1 MSFWAGL
8 ARGFKDASEKKEREK
23 AATKEEK
30 RYEADIARQQEWRT
44 EDIETA
50 QRNREEEMAFRTK
63 EFKLRQ
69 EESAAARA
77 LAKRQEERLQ
87 SGQDFSQTVTTQ
99 QMRTQD
105 QQWQANFD
113 HRRERDN
120 VGDTRWEAEQER
132 IRADAKESRH
142 RFQTQFEFSASEA
155 DRAAERWKKQFGF
168 SEQRA
173 LRADEWQEAMQLYQ
187 VSRDGVSDD
196 KWNQQFEYTQEQ
208 AAAAEARWK
217 TDNDFKLDRALNAD
231 EQFAA
236 EMDWRKSQATVAQE
250 QWGKSYDLQVA
261 AGERAETELGLKVDA
276 ISIERQNT
284 LIALGAGK
292 PVTGKKGDKR
302 STVPTAA
309 DGEAAVLKMKAELA
323 DIGGLDGM
331 SESNQEFFKI
341 LIANPAAAAGVMS
354 FVLDQRQNKENEFD
368 ISRLPVTIQITK
380 VLKERG
386 GEAYREFK
394 EKFAAG
400 NVDLSDAEAY
410 IDGIAALT
418 NYKPSKVLWSQR
430 KPVMNLANEGKMF
443 DTWKESVSVSANADL
458 AGMEKGSPEYLQLWG
473 AINDSES
480 DNKQR
485 AARGLQT
492 LWSKY
497 GRASASSLGLTAN
510 NNTKLKVFFDMDSD
524 ETEPEFSPVAAGAI
538 EREAVTE
545 PTAEPVDETLE
556 AFGGPGPDVTQPT
569 APVEDMD
576 IEPELIFDTPED
588 AKAAIDELPPEV
600 LSQIPFVMVGG
611 VKYEN
616 KAYQGSEEPAEVV
629 AEPVTPA
636 DDNAVRAT
644 QMRNMQLEAKGIDPV
659 EFDSFLAE
667 IEDVEAFDQYEGNLD
682 ELMSLYRQFG
692 DYNTA
697 QEAEPE
703 AVVAEPTP
711 VDEEMLAGEDAAM
724 EQALEAADPLVEEV
738 ATKRGVDEP
747 EKMLDVI
754 RKYRAEDI
762 VFKNEAEA
770 TKWILKNFKDAGLT
784 RSEKLGLAETL
795 YKDSQE

>member
-1 MSFWAGL
+1 MSFWGGL
-8 ARGFKDASEKKEREK
+8 ARGFKDASEKKEREE

-30 RYEADIARQQEWRT
+30 RYETGLARQQQWRT

-50 QRNREEEMAFRTK
+50 QRNRDEDMALRAE
-63 EFKLRQ
+63 EFKFRQ
-69 EESAAARA
+69 EEAAAARA
-77 LAKRQEERLQ
+77 LAAAQEARLTNAQ
-87 SGQDFSQTVTTQ
+87 SFNQEVTTQ
-99 QMRTQD
+99 QMRTQ
-105 QQWQANFD
+105 QEQWEANFGYK
-113 HRRERDN
+113 RERDK
-120 VGDTRWEAEQER
+120 VGDKQWESVQER
-132 IRADAKESRH
+132 TREEAAESRR
-142 RFQTQFEFSASEA
+142 RFQKQFEFSASEA
-155 DRAAERWKKQFGF
+155 DKAAERWKKQFGF

-187 VSRDGVSDD
+187 VSRDEITDD
-196 KWNQQFEYTQEQ
+196 KWNQQFDYTQEQ

-250 QWGKSYDLQVA
+250 QWGKSYDLQAA

-430 KPVMNLANEGKMF
+430 KPVQDLTDQGKMF

-497 GRASASSLGLTAN
+497 GRASASSLGLTPN
-510 NNTKLKVFFDMDSD
+510 NNTKLKAFFASD
-524 ETEPEFSPVAAGAI
+524 EVDPAFSPVAAGAI
-538 EREAVTE
+538 EREAATE

-556 AFGGPGPDVTQPT
+556 AFGGLDSDVTPP
-569 APVEDMD
+569 AEPAEDMD

-588 AKAAIDELPPEV
+588 ARAAVDELPPEV
-600 LSQIPFVMVGG
+600 LAQIPFVMVGG

-629 AEPVTPA
+629 AEPVTPV

-703 AVVAEPTP
+703 EVAAEPTP

-724 EQALEAADPLVEEV
+724 KQSLEAVDPLIEEV
-738 ATKRGVDEP
+738 ASKRGVDEP
-747 EKMLDVI
+747 NKLVEVI
-754 RKYRAEDI
+754 SKYRADGI
-762 VFKNEAEA
+762 VFKNEAAA

-784 RSEKLGLAETL
+784 RSEKIGLAQTL
-795 YKDSQE
+795 YKDSKE